1 MRRKNA
7 PSLELER
14 RRRRQALRM
23 ARLHD
28 DPSPWPTRVLQN
40 AKVAAEV
47 ESDVTS
53 LKRLLEMTPSLTS
66 FLKDPSTPAATK
78 MGILREAAGK
88 LGTSKAVLNL
98 LEVRSFLARKLPCP
112 DQRPAL
118 QRRVEATPL
127 QVLGEGGRLG
137 HVPDICDE
145 FMRMASG
152 TRGESMAV
160 VTTFEPLSAAQ
171 GKQVGV
177 LLGKILG
184 TAQPLEA
191 SVRLRGARGDARESR
206 PPCYAIET
214 RTPLCVQVVAKVDP
228 SIMGGMIVEV
238 GDKYIDLSTRTK
250 LRSIEQAISS
260 A

>member
-1 MRRKNA
+1 LWARGRGEGKCESKPGPMLRRA
-7 PSLELER
+7 VSGACRLQARGIASSGGALGSLSANYAA
-14 RRRRQALRM
+14 ALFNE
-23 ARLHD
+23 AK
-28 DPSPWPTRVLQN
+28 N

-98 LEVRSFLARKLPCP
+98 LEV
-112 DQRPAL
+112 
-118 QRRVEATPL
+118 
-127 QVLGEGGRLG
+127 LGEGGRLG

-184 TAQPLEA
+184 TAQPLE
-191 SVRLRGARGDARESR
+191 
-206 PPCYAIET
+206 
-214 RTPLCVQVVAKVDP
+214 VVAKVDP